1 MRKRGE
7 ERAMTRPIPRTRRFV
22 RAFCK
27 DTSGII
33 LPYAALLLTVFIGVS
48 ALAIDTGR
56 QMSLQTQMQAAADAL
71 AIAGARELNQR
82 SGAEAR
88 ANQAIANL
96 VSNGLTGFGSSSPI
110 ASATTTFYKSLPA
123 ASVGFTG
130 AAAAGDAEARYVAVT
145 VAPRSVASMF
155 PIFSGNVSAGAQ
167 SIAGHTA
174 ETACNI
180 APLFIC
186 NPYEQS
192 GDTDQLATQHLN
204 EALDPNNPS
213 FNIATLRKLIRFNTS
228 SVSPGHFGLLGAP
241 DGCTGASCLKQWMA
255 SDTKQSLG
263 NACYTT
269 AGVRLAPGNAPI
281 IQQLQDRFDI
291 YNGNGPST
299 LYSPSINVRKGYV
312 AGAGGDW
319 CNANKGDY
327 LGVQALP
334 ANAARTVS
342 LKPMPGISATT
353 TTTTTTTNNNGKG
366 KGSTTTIVATTTLSI
381 PSGTAGIEAGMSIA
395 SGGALGNGT
404 LGISAGTTVLN
415 VVDSTTIT
423 ISNPPSVNTVQTAS
437 LDFLWLTADLPL
449 DTAWTGLC
457 SGGTCVQGNG
467 QWDCGSYWSINHA
480 GKVYGGNGV
489 CGTPSATTASRY
501 DVYNYENSQAGF
513 TSTSSP
519 ISDFSG
525 YPPPPPTPANGET
538 GAPKCAINS
547 GFTPTFD
554 ATFDPRIMYTAIINC
569 GAQTALGNISGGNSS
584 ASGTPAAGFAKVFL
598 TQPYNSDV
606 LGNQYGEMTGLVGLT
621 DGVVVLN
628 QVQLYR

>member
-1 MRKRGE
+1 
-7 ERAMTRPIPRTRRFV
+7 MTRPIPRTRRFV

-123 ASVGFTG
+123 ASTGFTG

-167 SIAGHTA
+167 AIAGHTA

-228 SVSPGHFGLLGAP
+228 STSPGHFGLLGAP

-299 LYSPSINVRKGYV
+299 LYSPSINVRKGYM
-312 AGAGGDW
+312 ADAGGDW
-319 CNANKGDY
+319 CNATAGDY
-327 LGVQALP
+327 LGAQT
-334 ANAARTVS
+334 ANATRTVS
-342 LKPMPGISATT
+342 LAPVPGKSVTT

-366 KGSTTTIVATTTLSI
+366 KGSTTTILATTTLSI
-381 PSGTAGIEAGMSIA
+381 PSGTAGIEAGMLIVP
-395 SGGALGNGT
+395 GPGNALG
-404 LGISAGTTVLN
+404 IPADTTVSN

-423 ISNPPSVNTVQTAS
+423 ISNAPSVNTVQTAS
-437 LDFLWLTADLPL
+437 LDFLWRTGDLPL

-467 QWDCGSYWSINHA
+467 QWDCGGYWATNHA

-501 DVYNYENSQAGF
+501 DVYNYENSQASF

-519 ISDFSG
+519 ISDWSG
-525 YPPPPPTPANGET
+525 FPRNVVDAAKAET
-538 GAPKCAINS
+538 GTPKCAIKN

-554 ATFDPRIMYTAIINC
+554 ATFDPRIMYTAVINC
-569 GAQTALGNISGGNSS
+569 AAQTALGNISGGNSS

-598 TQPYNSDV
+598 TQPYNSDN
-606 LGNQYGEMTGLVGLT
+606 LGNQYGEMTSLVGLT